1 MIFEASGTL
10 RALSFPL
17 LALLPCLGH
26 TQNYAPGVPDP
37 PICLQATAPSTPP
50 GWPDTEASDFY
61 YVDNSDTNAT
71 DAQNPFGSRERPRL
85 SIPEGEL
92 AAGSYVEL
100 HGGPYA
106 SAGYETIAD
115 GSASDPVWIRGADRR
130 NPTVIRAEWIISGRH
145 LVIENLKFDRSRKN
159 LALVDSRAAC
169 VRYNVFAGPGDA
181 VGNSAAVYIGAET
194 RESKSIGNVI
204 YRNAIH
210 DFGDASSE
218 QENDYHGILVAWHS
232 ERTWILENE
241 IYKNG
246 GDAIQVGSTNAPGD
260 VRPRLVFIARNRMYG
275 NRENAV
281 DIKRAVDVIVSTNV
295 IHDYRPTSSSEG
307 AAVVIHNH
315 PEHIWILDNVI
326 SNSEFGV
333 INTGSLDA
341 WLIGNV
347 IYDVRNSL
355 PEWEP
360 ESGYASG
367 AAMHFRGNSSGGAIA
382 NTVAYY
388 DIGLQLTQ
396 GGEDGYIV
404 QNNIFAFRLAAAGD
418 DIHVA
423 SGGFS
428 GALTISH
435 NLHYGGETPFKSSWA
450 GRSYDSPAGLQQ
462 STGQFGAS
470 PLDDPAFVD
479 AEGRDFRLRAS
490 SPAIGAGAHQDVGER
505 FRERYGIGLDR
516 DAGAFRRGSET
527 GPAIGA
533 YSGAREKAPVKC
545 GLE

>member
-1 MIFEASGTL
+1 MIFEAFRTV

-17 LALLPCLGH
+17 LALLPCLGQ
-26 TQNYAPGVPDP
+26 TQNYAPGVPEP
-37 PICLQATAPSTPP
+37 PICLQATVPSTPP

-71 DAQNPFGSRERPRL
+71 DAQNPFGSRQRPRL

-92 AAGSYVEL
+92 VAGSYVEL
-100 HGGPYA
+100 HGGPYV
-106 SAGYETIAD
+106 SAGYNTIAG

-169 VRYNVFAGPGDA
+169 VRYNVFAGPGQA
-181 VGNSAAVYIGAET
+181 VGNSAVVFVGART
-194 RESKSIGNVI
+194 AESKSIGNVI
-204 YRNAIH
+204 YRNQIRH
-210 DFGDASSE
+210 FGDASSE
-218 QENDYHGILVAWHS
+218 RENDYHGILVGRHS
-232 ERTWILENE
+232 QRTWILENE

-246 GDAIQVGSTNAPGD
+246 GDGIQVGRTNMSAD
-260 VRPRLVFIARNRMYG
+260 MRPQGVFIARNRIYG

-281 DIKRAVDVIVSTNV
+281 DIKRAVDVIVSSNV

-307 AAVVIHNH
+307 AGVVIHNH

-333 INTGSLDA
+333 INTGSLDT

-355 PEWEP
+355 PEWKP
-360 ESGYASG
+360 DSGYASG
-367 AAMHFRGNSSGGAIA
+367 AAIHFRGNSSGGAIA

-388 DIGLQLTQ
+388 DIGLQLTH
-396 GGEDGYIV
+396 GGEGGYIV

-428 GALTISH
+428 RALTISH
-435 NLHYGGETPFKSSWA
+435 NLHYGGDTAFKSSWA
-450 GRSYDSPAGLQQ
+450 GLSYDSLAGLQR

-470 PLDDPAFVD
+470 LLDDPAFVD

-490 SPAIGAGAHQDVGER
+490 SPAIGAGAHQDVEER
-505 FRERYGIGLDR
+505 FRERYGISLGR
-516 DAGAFRRGSET
+516 DEGAFQRGSEPA
-527 GPAIGA
+527 PAIGA
-533 YSGAREKAPVKC
+533 CSCAREEAPDT
-545 GLE
+545 